1 MFHLNQFNSLAT
13 KGFIVLSC
21 LFVFFLFILL
31 SLKPLAEHFL
41 HDKYRSEINR
51 QNILGYKGQ
60 IADEFGLVVKGL
72 WEGTFKHL
80 KPDRF
85 KLVISQCKAD
95 FAGTKQQDAQEL
107 LIFLLDGLHEDLNKV
122 KERRYIEEK
131 V

>member
-1 MFHLNQFNSLAT
+1 MCGLYNCLAIPDIFVCQDHAHFIDSTLNRR
-13 KGFIVLSC
+13 
-21 LFVFFLFILL
+21 

-41 HDKYRSEINR
+41 GDRYRNEINR
-51 QNILGYKGQ
+51 TNILGYKGQ

-72 WEGTFKHL
+72 WEGTFRYL

-85 KLVISQCKAD
+85 KLVISQCKGD

>member
-1 MFHLNQFNSLAT
+1 M
-13 KGFIVLSC
+13 
-21 LFVFFLFILL
+21 
-31 SLKPLAEHFL
+31 
-41 HDKYRSEINR
+41 
-51 QNILGYKGQ
+51 GYKGQ

-85 KLVISQCKAD
+85 KLVIAQCKAD